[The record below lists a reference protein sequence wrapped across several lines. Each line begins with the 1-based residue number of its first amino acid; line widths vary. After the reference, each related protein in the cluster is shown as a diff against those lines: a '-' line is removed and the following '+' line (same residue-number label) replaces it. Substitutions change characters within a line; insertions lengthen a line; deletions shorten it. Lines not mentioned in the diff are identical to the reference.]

1 MTYASVCHSF
11 FQISLLLVQYMT
23 DKNRDL
29 VQKYD
34 IKNHDLVQ
42 NTCVYQL
49 LRLGSE
55 RWNNIHAVLYGGI
68 VVGRLVCP
76 GRKICMVDD
85 KKRDGSRCS

>member
-11 FQISLLLVQYMT
+11 LQISLLFVQYMT
-23 DKNRDL
+23 DKNR
-29 VQKYD
+29 
-34 IKNHDLVQ
+34 DLVQ